1 MTAPKISVAHVALWT
16 CDLDRL
22 CAFWVRV
29 FGATAGAPYH
39 SQNRPGYSS
48 RFLRFAGGPTLEMMT
63 GPWVYETPRGETAG
77 YAHLA
82 LSVGS
87 AAEVDRIAALMAHEG
102 ALASAPRQTGD
113 GFYEAVI
120 RDPDGNLIEIIV

>member
-1 MTAPKISVAHVALWT
+1 MTTDKISIAHAALWT
-16 CDLDRL
+16 RDLERL

-29 FGATAGAPYH
+29 FGATAGEIYR

-48 RFLRFAGGPTLEMMT
+48 RFLRFADGPTLEVMT
-63 GPWVYETPRGETAG
+63 GPWVHEAPRGETAG

-82 LSVGS
+82 LSIGS
-87 AAEVDRIAALMAHEG
+87 AAAVDRIAALMAQEG
-102 ALASAPRQTGD
+102 ALASAPLHTGD

-120 RDPDGNLIEIIV
+120 RDPDGNLIEITP